1 MKRDR
6 FFISVLWIIAVALM
20 SSWFFD
26 VMWSFNIF
34 ARAHW
39 RYLSELQVSGA
50 VDRWFYISLAAFAAL
65 GLVVLLI
72 LTAPWGERNDAAAT
86 GIALDRQEK
95 KSPVAPVVA
104 GPGALVRPAG
114 LDRGSVFIPPV
125 KQGFEMPAIGNLPAA
140 PAASGKISAINGMLE
155 SAGFFAR
162 SAPKVGGLRLDFWS
176 IGPGEILVAG
186 LFVDEPGDITAFEG
200 GASSWRA
207 NGHAFESPVWKLT
220 GAVQKL
226 TTLFGE
232 LIGEDLKIEVL
243 PFVFVSGKITNKD
256 SVQSIWDAL
265 KIEVFDD
272 MDALERFIDRHRAPQ
287 LTEEE
292 RGEFEAFDTFI
303 NTVAEHFNNNV

>member
-6 FFISVLWIIAVALM
+6 FFISILWIIAVALM
-20 SSWFFD
+20 ASWFFD

-50 VDRWFYISLAAFAAL
+50 VDRMFYISLAAFAAF
-65 GLVVLLI
+65 GVVVLGI
-72 LTAPWGERNDAAAT
+72 LTSPWGGGDDSAAL
-86 GIALDRQEK
+86 GFEQK
-95 KSPVAPVVA
+95 KSPSAPNMA
-104 GPGALVRPAG
+104 GPGALIRPAG
-114 LDRGSVFIPPV
+114 LDRDSAFIPPV
-125 KQGFEMPAIGNLPAA
+125 ARQSFETPAISGAAAANPSPASA
-140 PAASGKISAINGMLE
+140 GKISAINGLLE

-162 SAPKVGGLRLDFWS
+162 SAPKVGGVRLDFWA
-176 IGPGEILVAG
+176 IAPGEVLIAG

-207 NGHAFESPVWKLT
+207 NGRAFESPVWKLT

-226 TTLFGE
+226 TALFGE
-232 LIGEDLKIEVL
+232 LIDEDLKIEVL
-243 PFVFVSGKITNKD
+243 PFVFANGKIANRE

-272 MDALERFIDRHRAPQ
+272 MDALERFVDRHRAPPVA
-287 LTEEE
+287 EEDK
-292 RGEFEAFDTFI
+292 GEFEAFDTFI